1 MFVCKNCGCEF
12 KKFES
17 SEKKCPVCEIPFYNR
32 VYYCIN
38 VSVDANE
45 LKVKMIRLKA
55 EKEMFDSTLKNS
67 MSRIL
72 GGKKNGNKL

>member
-55 EKEMFDSTLKNS
+55 EKEMLIN
-67 MSRIL
+67 
-72 GGKKNGNKL
+72 KKSEEVDGIWICGI